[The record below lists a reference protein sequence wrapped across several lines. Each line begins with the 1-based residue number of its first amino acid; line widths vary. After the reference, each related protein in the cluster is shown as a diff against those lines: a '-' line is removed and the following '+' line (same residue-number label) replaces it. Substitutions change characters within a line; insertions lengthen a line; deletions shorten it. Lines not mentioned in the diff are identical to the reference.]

1 MSKKPFRKC
10 HKDHAAC
17 VQSAQMR
24 RLLQTPIWQVEGLI
38 QGTWYMLIDNLT
50 YEECELWI
58 WIFDSSN
65 SEVYERIRIVQQ

>member
-1 MSKKPFRKC
+1 MI
-10 HKDHAAC
+10 
-17 VQSAQMR
+17 